1 MVIKMKKLKKVLV
14 LSMSIVLAAGM
25 MSGCNGKNTSKD
37 NDGIIRVNIGYWPDQ
52 ETDPQQYDVYEEYR
66 QQMKEKYPNIEIVP
80 DQFKYQPDTVLTMA
94 ASGQLPNLYRVP
106 YTEPKKMIEAGFAKD
121 ITELFKKNGYDKAV
135 TPAILNLIESDGKY
149 YGIPYS
155 GYVLG
160 LMCNM
165 ELFRQAGLVNEDD
178 SPKAPKTFE
187 ELIQTAKT
195 IKEKTGQAGFVIP
208 TSGTDGGWIFTN
220 LAWNFGAKFMD
231 KVDGKWKATFN
242 TPEVAEALQYLSDLK
257 WKYDVLPDNIL
268 MSMKDTLKTMAVNQA
283 AMMLS
288 AEDGFQKV
296 VKNYK
301 GSLDQ
306 IAYTAIP
313 EGPGGR
319 YALMGGD
326 IWMMS
331 SETTDEQADAILKWL
346 EIKGDVAELT
356 EEKSQNLQKDL
367 QAKVEQ
373 GLPVFRQ
380 SFNIW
385 ADKNRVDAENEI
397 YEKYTNVPASHIANI
412 AENVT
417 PREEEPVNAQQ
428 LYSAL
433 SSVMQEVLNNK
444 DADIPSIL
452 DKANANFQKDFLD
465 NAQ

>member
-1 MVIKMKKLKKVLV
+1 MKKLKKVIA
-14 LSMSIVLAAGM
+14 LSMSIVLSAGVVA
-25 MSGCNGKNTSKD
+25 GCSNGKNSAKN
-37 NDGIIRVNIGYWPDQ
+37 NDGNIKVTIGYWPDQ
-52 ETDPQQYDVYEEYR
+52 ETDPHQYEVYEEYR
-66 QQMKEKYPNIEIVP
+66 QQMNEKYPNIEIIP
-80 DQFKYQPDTVLTMA
+80 DQFNYQPDTVLTVG

-121 ITELFKKNGYDKAV
+121 ITELFKKNGYDKAI
-135 TPAILNLIESDGKY
+135 TPAILNLIEDDGKY

-165 ELFRQAGLVNEDD
+165 ELFRQAGLANEDD

-195 IKEKTGQAGFVIP
+195 IKEKTGQAGFAIP
-208 TSGTDGGWIFTN
+208 TSGTEGGWIFAN
-220 LAWNFGAKFMD
+220 LAWNFGVKFMD

-242 TPEVAEALQYLSDLK
+242 TPEAVEAFQYLSDLK
-257 WKYDVLPDNIL
+257 WKYNVLPDNIL
-268 MSMKDTLKTMAVNQA
+268 MSMEDSLKTVAVNQA
-283 AMMLS
+283 GMTLS
-288 AEDGFQKV
+288 AEDRFSSI

-301 GSLDQ
+301 TPIDS
-306 IAYTAIP
+306 IAYSSIP
-313 EGPGGR
+313 EGPGGN

-331 SETTDEQADAILKWL
+331 AETTDEQADAILKWL

-356 EEKSQNLQKDL
+356 EEKSENLKKSL

-373 GLPVFRQ
+373 GLPVFRP

-385 ADKNRVDAENEI
+385 VDKKRIDAENEI
-397 YEKYTNVPASHIANI
+397 YNKYTNVPASHIANI

-417 PREEEPVNAQQ
+417 PKEEEPINAQQ

-444 DADIPSIL
+444 NADIQSIL
-452 DKANANFQKDFLD
+452 DKANSSFQKDFLD